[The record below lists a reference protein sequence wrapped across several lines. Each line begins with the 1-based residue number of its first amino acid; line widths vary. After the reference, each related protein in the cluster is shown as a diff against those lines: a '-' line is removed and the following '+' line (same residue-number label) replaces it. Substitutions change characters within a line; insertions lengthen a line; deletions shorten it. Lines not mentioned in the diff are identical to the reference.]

1 MFSFITVDNLIV
13 LAGAVLVGWAANSWY
28 VQYKSKEAA
37 RLLTEIQAK
46 IARRKAL
53 VSQPTDPDV
62 IAAQAREKAL
72 VDLIKDE
79 ASELK

>member
-1 MFSFITVDNLIV
+1 MFNFITVDNLIV

-72 VDLIKDE
+72 VELIKDE